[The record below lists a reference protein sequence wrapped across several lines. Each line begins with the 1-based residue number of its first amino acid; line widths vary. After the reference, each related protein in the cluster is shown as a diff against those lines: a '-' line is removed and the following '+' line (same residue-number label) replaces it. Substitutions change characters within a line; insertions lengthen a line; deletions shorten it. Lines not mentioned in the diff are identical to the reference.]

1 MDGNT
6 ALCVCIN
13 KYTPDIHIYAYT
25 RGFVSRAEGVV
36 LHTRM
41 PGNNSIRRLRFN
53 LNNYRKLML
62 KRRTASDTYVSL
74 IHTWRK
80 CKHALAVCALRV
92 FAFKAA
98 FL

>member
-6 ALCVCIN
+6 ALCVCI
-13 KYTPDIHIYAYT
+13 YMHS
-25 RGFVSRAEGVV
+25 VLSRAEGVV

-62 KRRTASDTYVSL
+62 KCRTASDTSL
-74 IHTWRK
+74 
-80 CKHALAVCALRV
+80 
-92 FAFKAA
+92 
-98 FL
+98 